1 MRKITSFLSLVMLCC
16 ISVFA
21 QEYVGS
27 EIPANKLVK
36 IGTMQTELVPGQW
49 YFIHTPRNPNQ
60 SAVDFAEDGQI
71 QSAGG
76 LVYENGGSAA
86 GVSATSVIDEAT
98 SEEGVS
104 ANDMLKYM
112 IRFHAVEDLQDVY
125 TIEYANGKW
134 MGGNLVGP
142 D

>member
-36 IGTMQTELVPGQW
+36 IGTAQTEVVPGQW
-49 YFIHTPRNPNQ
+49 YFIHTPRNANQ
-60 SAVDFAEDGQI
+60 SAVDFAVDGQI

-76 LVYENGGSAA
+76 LV
-86 GVSATSVIDEAT
+86 
-98 SEEGVS
+98 
-104 ANDMLKYM
+104 
-112 IRFHAVEDLQDVY
+112 
-125 TIEYANGKW
+125 
-134 MGGNLVGP
+134 
-142 D
+142 